1 LFAHADWDDYFDLLF
16 SFRMPLMYLNA
27 SISDAS
33 VSFLDSESNPQY
45 EKRFESMEFGNGS
58 QVFSHA
64 KRIRLA
70 IADDHPLVILAIER
84 FAGNFPSVEV
94 VSRNANSTQLE
105 ESLARGECDVAISDF
120 FMPGGRYGDGI
131 ELIQH
136 IANRYPE
143 VRIVVLSR
151 NDDATVVKRALEAGA
166 HAFLSKEDRLDLIYV
181 AIVSVIANETY
192 LGPGIRRTL
201 ALADA
206 ESHARFIRQK
216 LTSRELEVIERYA
229 RGANVTEIAKDLG
242 RSVKTI
248 SAQKCAAMRKLDL
261 STDADLYR
269 FISDSGLI

>member
-1 LFAHADWDDYFDLLF
+1 MNFVVRF
-16 SFRMPLMYLNA
+16 SFQMRLMYLNN
-27 SISDAS
+27 SVSDAY
-33 VSFLDSESNPQY
+33 VSFPDSESGPQFD
-45 EKRFESMEFGNGS
+45 KGLESMEFGNGS

-70 IADDHPLVILAIER
+70 IADDHPLVILAVER

-94 VSRNANSTQLE
+94 VSRSTNSTQLE
-105 ESLARGECDVAISDF
+105 ESLARGECDVAIIDF

-131 ELIQH
+131 DLIQH

-151 NDDATVVKRALEAGA
+151 NDDASIVKQALEAGA

-181 AIVSVIANETY
+181 AIVSAIANETY
-192 LGPGIRRTL
+192 LGPGIRRML
-201 ALADA
+201 ALADS
-206 ESHARFIRQK
+206 ESHARFIRQR
-216 LTSRELEVIERYA
+216 LTSRELDVIERYA
-229 RGANVTEIAKDLG
+229 RGANVTEIAKELD

-269 FISDSGLI
+269 FIADSGLI

>member
-1 LFAHADWDDYFDLLF
+1 
-16 SFRMPLMYLNA
+16 
-27 SISDAS
+27 
-33 VSFLDSESNPQY
+33 
-45 EKRFESMEFGNGS
+45 MEIANGS

-84 FAGNFPSVEV
+84 LVGNFPNVEI
-94 VSRNANSTQLE
+94 VSRNTNSTQLD
-105 ESLARGECDVAISDF
+105 ESLVRGGCDVAIVDL
-120 FMPGGRYGDGI
+120 FMPGGHYG
-131 ELIQH
+131 ESVEMIQH
-136 IANRYPE
+136 LSSRHPR
-143 VRIVVLSR
+143 VHLVVLSR
-151 NDDATVVKRALEAGA
+151 NDDATLVKRVLEAGA

-192 LGPGIRRTL
+192 LGPAVRRTL

-206 ESHARFIRQK
+206 ENHARFIRQK

-229 RGANVTEIAKDLG
+229 KGANVTEIAKELE

>member
-1 LFAHADWDDYFDLLF
+1 
-16 SFRMPLMYLNA
+16 MYLNV
-27 SISDAS
+27 SVSDACA
-33 VSFLDSESNPQY
+33 SFLDVDLISREA
-45 EKRFESMEFGNGS
+45 KGFESMEFGNGS

-84 FAGNFPSVEV
+84 LAGSFPNVEV
-94 VSRNANSTQLE
+94 VSRSTNSSQLD
-105 ESLARGECDVAISDF
+105 ESLARHECDVAIIDF
-120 FMPGGRYGDGI
+120 FMPGGRHGDGI

-136 IANRYPE
+136 VANQYPD
-143 VRIVVLSR
+143 VRTIVLSR
-151 NDDATVVKRALEAGA
+151 SDDAAIVKKALEAGA
-166 HAFLSKEDRLDLIYV
+166 QAFLSKEDRLDLIYV

-192 LGPGIRRTL
+192 LGPAIRRTL

-206 ESHARFIRQK
+206 ESHARFIRQR

-229 RGANVTEIAKDLG
+229 RGANVTEIAKELD

-269 FISDSGLI
+269 FIADSGLI